1 VGTRGMVRIALS
13 AYVVMTAVLLGVAV
27 VTDGRPGVWLFVGV
41 MAVLLASHAQL
52 LPNLN
57 TLAMDPMAAIAGTAS
72 SVLGAAQL
80 TLGAVLGGVL
90 DRFFDGT
97 ILPLAVG
104 FVLAAAA
111 TVVAV
116 RAAGPAPA
124 VGEAQ
129 PAV

>member
-1 VGTRGMVRIALS
+1 M
-13 AYVVMTAVLLGVAV
+13 LLGISIA
-27 VTDGRPGVWLFVGV
+27 TDGRPDVWVFLPV

-57 TLAMDPMAAIAGTAS
+57 TLAMAPMATVAGTAS
-72 SVLGAAQL
+72 SVIGAAQL

-97 ILPLAVG
+97 ILPLSIG
-104 FVLAAAA
+104 FAIAATC

-116 RAAGPAPA
+116 TVARRVPDEPVELVVAGAEP
-124 VGEAQ
+124 V
-129 PAV
+129 V